1 MEAFYKLFWAKH
13 LLVLLWL
20 GFVFNLKDI
29 RNLKMVAWRDL
40 RRSMKRG
47 EEDLGFSL
55 GGRASV
61 RKLEE

>member
-1 MEAFYKLFWAKH
+1 MEAFCKLFWAKH
-13 LLVLLWL
+13 LLVVLWL
-20 GFVFNLKDI
+20 GFVFNLKKPKDGG
-29 RNLKMVAWRDL
+29 LRDL
-40 RRSMKRG
+40 RGSMKRE